1 MYSQNKKSTRFD
13 AKYVTKEFM
22 DEALAKKNDFMNDII
37 EKQEVDLLSN
47 FVNKGKPKYDKY
59 YVQNNF
65 YSLLISSNINLES
78 VVIHKFT

>member
-1 MYSQNKKSTRFD
+1 
-13 AKYVTKEFM
+13 M

-65 YSLLISSNINLES
+65 YSLLISSNIN
-78 VVIHKFT
+78 